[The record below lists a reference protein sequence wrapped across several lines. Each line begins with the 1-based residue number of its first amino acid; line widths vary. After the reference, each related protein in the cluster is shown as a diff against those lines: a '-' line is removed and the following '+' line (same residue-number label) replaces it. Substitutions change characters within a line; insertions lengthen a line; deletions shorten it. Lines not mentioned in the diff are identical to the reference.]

1 MIIASSLHIV
11 QDSVGDQLRFH
22 NIPTENQIDATGQS
36 SRAVSKTSSCRVNTA
51 SRWGIKQLG
60 ISFGSK

>member
-1 MIIASSLHIV
+1 MIIAGRLHIV
-11 QDSVGDQLRFH
+11 QDSVWDQPTFQ
-22 NIPTENQIDATGQS
+22 NIPTEDQIDAAEQS
-36 SRAVSKTSSCRVNTA
+36 SRAFTEISSCWVNRT